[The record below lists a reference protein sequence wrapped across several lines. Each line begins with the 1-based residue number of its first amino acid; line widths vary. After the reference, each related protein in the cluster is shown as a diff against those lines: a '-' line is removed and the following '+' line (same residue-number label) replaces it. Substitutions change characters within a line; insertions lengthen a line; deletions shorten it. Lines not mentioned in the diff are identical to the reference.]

1 MTPTRRTP
9 RRDPVLQYH
18 IQSDF
23 AAGLALSQI
32 AEKHALPEHTVA
44 QALRRDRDPQALP
57 DPFSIAQRAR
67 NGRDAALLYWVGY
80 VASCGSVYDG
90 AIPTVVL
97 DVDPRDR
104 GHVESVLEDLCG
116 GRLGHEYCSSTTR
129 GLQVY
134 IRDRDLGRL
143 LVRWGLPGDDR
154 SAGSVP
160 IALIPT
166 SLLSHFVRGCLEG
179 ARRTPP
185 FGMRTTPVSP
195 ASVGKVVFTGP
206 ESFIAALREAME
218 PTVLGTGTFRPP
230 TRNGEATLVYEGR
243 AALRVMR
250 FAYRDA
256 ARSIPRADRLR
267 RALQTSG
274 HRARR
279 G

>member
-1 MTPTRRTP
+1 M
-9 RRDPVLQYH
+9 
-18 IQSDF
+18 
-23 AAGLALSQI
+23 
-32 AEKHALPEHTVA
+32 A

-57 DPFSIAQRAR
+57 DPFSLAQRAR

-80 VASCGSVYDG
+80 IAACGSVYDG
-90 AIPTVVL
+90 PIPTLVL

-104 GHVESVLEDLCG
+104 GHVETVLDDLCA
-116 GRLGHEYCSSTTR
+116 GRPGHEYCRSTTR

-160 IALIPT
+160 VALIPT

-185 FGMRTTPVSP
+185 FGMRTTPVSA
-195 ASVGKVVFTGP
+195 ASVRKVVFTGP
-206 ESFIAALREAME
+206 GGFVTALREAMR
-218 PTVLGTGTFRPP
+218 PTVLGMGTFTLARK
-230 TRNGEATLVYEGR
+230 GKATLAYEGR

-250 FAYRDA
+250 FAYREA

-267 RALQTSG
+267 RALETSG
-274 HRARR
+274 RRARR